1 MSVSLMPVM
10 PARWARNV
18 TASGKLQ
25 PWCCI
30 TRSNTSPPNL
40 AHVAEPNLLLDIEA
54 KRGMFIRLMKETTS
68 PPFDPLAPHRLAGQ
82 RRYHLRKGT
91 GVPNAVAVEPMHPR
105 SS

>member
-1 MSVSLMPVM
+1 MGQKRHSLGKATAVVLHHEVEH
-10 PARWARNV
+10 V
-18 TASGKLQ
+18 TAQ
-25 PWCCI
+25 P
-30 TRSNTSPPNL
+30 